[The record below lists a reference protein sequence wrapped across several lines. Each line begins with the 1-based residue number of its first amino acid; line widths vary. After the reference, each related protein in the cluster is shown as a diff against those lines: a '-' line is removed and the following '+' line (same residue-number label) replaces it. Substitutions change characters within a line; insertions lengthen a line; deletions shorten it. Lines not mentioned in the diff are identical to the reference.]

1 MLRSLNE
8 LQKCAIGATDG
19 DIGKVKDFYFDDH
32 HWVVRYLVVNTSN
45 WWVGHKVLIAPQWI
59 DGVHWSDRTVAVDLS
74 REAVKTAPPYDAA
87 MTLDRPS
94 EASLYTHHG
103 RPPYWKAG

>member
-1 MLRSLNE
+1 LAH
-8 LQKCAIGATDG
+8 QAFTDG
-19 DIGKVKDFYFDDH
+19 EVGHVDELLVDEETWAI
-32 HWVVRYLVVNTSN
+32 RYLVVNTSN

-59 DGVHWSDRTVAVDLS
+59 AGVHWSDRTVAVDLS

-87 MTLDRPS
+87 TTLDRLS